1 MSTFYITIR
10 SANKY
15 ILSYILITM
24 LAMKAISPLLSQ
36 KGTQYEKNH

>member
-1 MSTFYITIR
+1 MSTLYITIR

-24 LAMKAISPLLSQ
+24 LAMKAIFPPTIL
-36 KGTQYEKNH
+36 KGYTI